1 MPEILSISRLG
12 GGAGKLKNPKNE
24 AKTFKNL
31 STQTEMVAEWTAGD
45 CTPSGQIQ
53 SWLCA
58 DGPGGS
64 VALPAH
70 QPRHHRHR
78 VRVQPHVPRQ
88 TRLCDRAFAFSMCH
102 QREKALAPAPT
113 IPGQGWGET
122 GAILKTRIYPKL
134 NRKMIY

>member
-78 VRVQPHVPRQ
+78 VRVQPHIPRQ
-88 TRLCDRAFAFSMCH
+88 TRLCDRAFCLFNVPSE
-102 QREKALAPAPT
+102 RES
-113 IPGQGWGET
+113 T
-122 GAILKTRIYPKL
+122 GTGTHHSWTGLGGDWSHFEDKNISKT
-134 NRKMIY
+134 